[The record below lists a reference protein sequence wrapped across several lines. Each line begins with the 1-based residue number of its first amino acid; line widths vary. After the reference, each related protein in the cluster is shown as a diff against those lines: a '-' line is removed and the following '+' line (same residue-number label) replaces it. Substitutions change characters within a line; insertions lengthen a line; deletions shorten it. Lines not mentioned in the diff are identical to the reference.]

1 MDGALGRDP
10 DIAVQSANQ
19 ELANLASTPMR
30 LLALEGDDQALDLG
44 WQLVGVAHGAARAI
58 RQRFDPAILVALE
71 DLVAGLAGDPE
82 LPADLRH
89 RFAIEQF
96 RHKPQALIHYRTLL
110 PRHKHLPHEAG
121 KCYLC
126 VRYALLPMSR
136 AAQSLCV
143 TQGLFRLWPVTDL
156 CHHYPQPAEHIDD
169 PRTGQ
174 DVQPRSA
181 RNAAPS
187 PRFPTHPTP
196 AGHVRACLAA
206 RASSPRCA
214 GDHASGNP
222 RFPPSPAPYTK
233 LSYSPGGP
241 AYP

>member
-96 RHKPQALIHYRTLL
+96 RHNPQPLIHYRPPL
-110 PRHKHLPHEAG
+110 PLHQTLPHSTA
-121 KCYLC
+121 
-126 VRYALLPMSR
+126 
-136 AAQSLCV
+136 
-143 TQGLFRLWPVTDL
+143 
-156 CHHYPQPAEHIDD
+156 
-169 PRTGQ
+169 
-174 DVQPRSA
+174 
-181 RNAAPS
+181 
-187 PRFPTHPTP
+187 
-196 AGHVRACLAA
+196 
-206 RASSPRCA
+206 
-214 GDHASGNP
+214 
-222 RFPPSPAPYTK
+222 K
-233 LSYSPGGP
+233 LTLSHR
-241 AYP
+241 

>member
-1 MDGALGRDP
+1 MENGMEGAVGRDP

-19 ELANLASTPMR
+19 ELANLASSPMR
-30 LLALEGDDQALDLG
+30 VLALEGDDQALDLG

-136 AAQSLCV
+136 AAHRAPAAILPPPADEPEIQTLSRQSNRV
-143 TQGLFRLWPVTDL
+143 RPSLW
-156 CHHYPQPAEHIDD
+156 
-169 PRTGQ
+169 R
-174 DVQPRSA
+174 R
-181 RNAAPS
+181 
-187 PRFPTHPTP
+187 
-196 AGHVRACLAA
+196 
-206 RASSPRCA
+206 
-214 GDHASGNP
+214 
-222 RFPPSPAPYTK
+222 
-233 LSYSPGGP
+233 
-241 AYP
+241 

>member
-10 DIAVQSANQ
+10 DIAVQWANQ
-19 ELANLASTPMR
+19 ELANVASTPMR

-44 WQLVGVAHGAARAI
+44 WQLVGVAHGAARAMP
-58 RQRFDPAILVALE
+58 QRCDPAILVALE

-82 LPADLRH
+82 LPADFGH

-136 AAQSLCV
+136 AAQSLRIV
-143 TQGLFRLWPVTDL
+143 RGLFCFSDWKLPVPPHIFGRCGYSCLGSSLSQYLWPV
-156 CHHYPQPAEHIDD
+156 
-169 PRTGQ
+169 
-174 DVQPRSA
+174 
-181 RNAAPS
+181 
-187 PRFPTHPTP
+187 
-196 AGHVRACLAA
+196 AA
-206 RASSPRCA
+206 RPQRPEPSASSGPSCCWSPLSRSIRAPTRPIDRCSHRRA
-214 GDHASGNP
+214 GKARWIAIRRRSGAS
-222 RFPPSPAPYTK
+222 RPSSA
-233 LSYSPGGP
+233 G
-241 AYP
+241 